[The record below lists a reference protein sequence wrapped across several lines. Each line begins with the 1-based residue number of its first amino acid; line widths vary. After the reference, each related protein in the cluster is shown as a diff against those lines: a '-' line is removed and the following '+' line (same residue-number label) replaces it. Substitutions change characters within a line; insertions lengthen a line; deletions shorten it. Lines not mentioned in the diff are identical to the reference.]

1 MIGGKFG
8 GLYDKDGNAERGR
21 FQLTKYGQEAWSV
34 AAIPVSAPFA
44 AADAL
49 PAPVWQAISV
59 LIKGAK

>member
-8 GLYDKDGNAERGR
+8 GLYDKDGNAKRDR
-21 FQLTKYGQEAWSV
+21 SKLTELGQEAWSV
-34 AAIPVSAPFA
+34 AAIPISAPFA